1 MNLPTV
7 NPLKQTSL
15 PKMSAIVLAMVAA
28 SALAL
33 VGCSNSKGFKPEV
46 HKPSKLPAITA
57 PAQTLA
63 LVWKD
68 SIGSEEKS
76 DPLRPQLDVQ
86 DGNIYAASHS
96 GRVYA
101 WSATGQKLWQVK
113 TKQEI
118 TGGVTAGEGIVVF
131 GTSKGNVVALDAKD
145 GKTLWTKN
153 TSASIL
159 APALVSDRRVVVLGN
174 DGTVTATDST
184 TGQMVWTFDIPMPS
198 LNIRGTSAPVLF
210 DGNTVIV
217 AGAAGRIYGLDLATG
232 VPKWERRIA
241 VSDGVS
247 EVQRLIDV
255 DGDPFVS
262 GRQLYVVSYQGQL
275 TALNIDNQQVSW
287 SVDTSSL
294 RTPAEGLGNIYVSTV
309 DGKILAVDEQS
320 GKTVWTLDALVYRG
334 LSNPVVLGRY
344 LVVGDAKGYLHIIE
358 QTEGKVVGRVK
369 TSGAISTLRVVGD
382 RLLVNSSNGAL
393 SIWQAR

>member
-1 MNLPTV
+1 MNLPIVTA
-7 NPLKQTSL
+7 LKPTSHL
-15 PKMSAIVLAMVAA
+15 RLSGVVLAMVAA

-33 VGCSNSKGFKPEV
+33 TGCSNSKGFIPEV
-46 HKPSKLPAITA
+46 HKPSKLPALTA

-68 SIGSEEKS
+68 SIGSEAKR

-86 DGNIYAASHS
+86 DGNVYAASHN
-96 GRVYA
+96 GQVYA
-101 WSATGQKLWQVK
+101 WNATGQKLWQVK
-113 TKQEI
+113 TKQDI
-118 TGGVTAGEGIVVF
+118 TAGVSAGAGLVVF
-131 GTSKGNVVALDAKD
+131 GTAKGDIVALDAKD
-145 GKTLWTKN
+145 GKTLWTKA

-159 APALVSDRRVVVLGN
+159 APALISNQRVVALGN
-174 DGTVTATDST
+174 DGTVTATDAA
-184 TGQMVWTFDIPMPS
+184 TGQMAWTFDIPMPS
-198 LNIRGTSAPVLF
+198 LSIRGTSAPVLF

-241 VSDGVS
+241 VSDGTS

-262 GRQLYVVSYQGQL
+262 GRQLYVASYQGQL
-275 TALNIDNQQVSW
+275 AAMNLDNQQINWV
-287 SVDTSSL
+287 VDTSSL
-294 RTPAEGLGNIYVSTV
+294 RTPTEGLGNIYVSTV

-320 GKTVWTLDALVYRG
+320 GKTVWTLDALAYRG

-344 LVVGDAKGYLHIIE
+344 LVVGDASGYLHIIE

-369 TSGAISTLRVVGD
+369 TSGAVSTLRVVGD
-382 RLLVNSSNGAL
+382 RLLVNSATGAL
-393 SIWQAR
+393 SIWQAP

>member
-1 MNLPTV
+1 MNLPNV
-7 NPLKQTSL
+7 NPLKQISL
-15 PKMSAIVLAMVAA
+15 PKISAVALTVLAAG
-28 SALAL
+28 SLTL
-33 VGCSNSKGFKPEV
+33 SGCSNNDFKPV
-46 HKPSKLPAITA
+46 VPKPSKLPVLTA
-57 PAQTLA
+57 PAQSLA

-68 SIGSEEKS
+68 SIGSEDS
-76 DPLRPQLDVQ
+76 RDPLRPQLDVQ

-101 WSATGQKLWQVK
+101 WNATGQKLWQVK
-113 TKQEI
+113 TQQEI
-118 TGGVTAGEGIVVF
+118 TGGVTAGEGIVVV
-131 GTSKGNVVALDAKD
+131 GTTKGNVVALDAKT

-153 TSASIL
+153 TSSSIL
-159 APALVSDRRVVVLGN
+159 APALVSDHRVVVLGN
-174 DGTVTATDST
+174 DGTVTATDSV
-184 TGQMVWTFDIPMPS
+184 TGQAVWTFDIPMPS
-198 LNIRGTSAPVLF
+198 LSVRGTSAPVLF

-241 VSDGVS
+241 VSDGTS

-255 DGDPFVS
+255 DGDPLVS

-275 TALNIDNQQVSW
+275 AAMNLDDQQINWVI
-287 SVDTSSL
+287 DTSSL
-294 RTPAEGLGNIYVSTV
+294 RGPAEGLGNIYVSTT
-309 DGKILAVDEQS
+309 DGKILAVDEQT
-320 GKTVWTLDALVYRG
+320 GKTVWTLDALSYRG

-358 QTEGKVVGRVK
+358 QTEGKVVGRVS

-382 RLLVNSSNGAL
+382 RLLVNSSTGAL